1 MTPFVTKLTVISLP
15 VLLVRCAS
23 RSHKLSRWFLR
34 RAVRFLPLDQ
44 RERYYLEWLANI
56 DIAA

>member
-1 MTPFVTKLTVISLP
+1 MTKLTVISLP